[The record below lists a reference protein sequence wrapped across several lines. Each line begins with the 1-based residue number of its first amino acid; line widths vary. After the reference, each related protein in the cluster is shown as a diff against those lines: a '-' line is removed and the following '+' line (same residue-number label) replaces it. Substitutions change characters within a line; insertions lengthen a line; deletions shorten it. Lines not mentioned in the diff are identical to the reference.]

1 MVSKLVPSTSGVVV
15 STTASARPVLAF
27 RNFSVRCDKSN
38 PQVIFE
44 TPWNW
49 EFGHGKRIA
58 VISKNYFLRYQ
69 LSACMAGLVPS
80 ASGEILGNSVIGWP
94 VGGDGGLDKKM
105 RISHAV
111 NFLSTVYADCLDQS
125 CVSLKQFWGLMS
137 DFGIDPSSIIKD
149 LSREKKDFFYLALSV
164 LFAFD
169 CYLIPKVKFLM
180 SRPASPLRALL
191 LEQVQGRMLFATAAN
206 VRFQHEFCTD
216 GIVLGGSGQ
225 ILFAGEILNA
235 IQWAD
240 DNLASSNEL
249 ESEENG
255 FDVKFN
261 LTNSEAAGDGIDDLE
276 AWS

>member
-1 MVSKLVPSTSGVVV
+1 MVSKLGPSTSGVVV

-27 RNFSVRCDKSN
+27 RNFSLRCDKSN
-38 PQVIFE
+38 PEVIFE

-80 ASGEILGNSVIGWP
+80 TSGEILGNSVIGWP

-111 NFLSTVYADCLDQS
+111 NFLSTVYDDCLDQS

-137 DFGIDPSSIIKD
+137 DFGIDPCSIIKE
-149 LSREKKDFFYLALSV
+149 LSREQRDFFYLALSV

-169 CYLIPKVKFLM
+169 CYLIPKAKFLM

-191 LEQVQGRMLFATAAN
+191 FEQVQGRMLFATAPN

-216 GIVLGGSGQ
+216 GIVLGSLGQ
-225 ILFAGEILNA
+225 ILFAGKILNA

-240 DNLASSNEL
+240 ENLVSSNES
-249 ESEENG
+249 ESDKNNL
-255 FDVKFN
+255 DINFN
-261 LTNSEAAGDGIDDLE
+261 WMNSETAGDEIDDHE

>member
-1 MVSKLVPSTSGVVV
+1 MGPSTSGVVV
-15 STTASARPVLAF
+15 SGTASARPVLAF
-27 RNFSVRCDKSN
+27 RNFSLRCDKSN

-111 NFLSTVYADCLDQS
+111 NFLSAVYADCLDQS
-125 CVSLKQFWGLMS
+125 RVSLKQFWGLMS
-137 DFGIDPSSIIKD
+137 DFGIDPSSIIKE
-149 LSREKKDFFYLALSV
+149 LSREQRNFFSLALSV

-180 SRPASPLRALL
+180 SRPAGPLRALL
-191 LEQVQGRMLFATAAN
+191 LEQVQGRMLLATAAN
-206 VRFQHEFCTD
+206 VQFQREFCTD
-216 GIVLGGSGQ
+216 GIVLGNSGQ

-240 DNLASSNEL
+240 DNLGRSCEL
-249 ESEENG
+249 ESEEND
-255 FDVKFN
+255 FDANFS
-261 LTNSEAAGDGIDDLE
+261 LTNSETAGDGIDDLG
-276 AWS
+276 AWG